1 MLQSKKLARREVL
14 CGGGIA
20 ALVVV
25 ELHCRLLPW
34 RGAWWT
40 GNALLVT
47 RSPLWIG
54 FSGASTV
61 LRATH
66 SYVASAEGLSG
77 EGHMW
82 QGESNER
89 P

>member
-1 MLQSKKLARREVL
+1 MLQSKKLARSEVL

-47 RSPLWIG
+47 RSPL
-54 FSGASTV
+54 
-61 LRATH
+61 
-66 SYVASAEGLSG
+66 
-77 EGHMW
+77 
-82 QGESNER
+82 
-89 P
+89 